1 MVILPSKKTTDGR
14 VKENNEVDF
23 TAPNFNN
30 VVSPYMHGTA
40 YWSAGQ
46 LKEFLSEHV
55 VSRDC
60 RDVKRIL
67 FYCEPFHYDVQ

>member
-40 YWSAGQ
+40 YWSAG
-46 LKEFLSEHV
+46 
-55 VSRDC
+55 
-60 RDVKRIL
+60 
-67 FYCEPFHYDVQ
+67 